1 MTDEEASATQNGD
14 GRRPLAA
21 LFSRRLSPTQRRL
34 ARYVIDRPDEAPFL
48 SSVELAR
55 RVGVSQPSVTRL
67 ANALGYRGYADLQ
80 RDLRRLVL
88 NSADGASADAGNKF
102 QSAVAAEIANL
113 DALAADLADADAI
126 AALGRNLAASEPL
139 CVLGLR
145 ASAPLAAYFG
155 YFAAKIHPDVRLL
168 TEGGSV
174 AHDRL
179 AQARHAGG
187 AWVLCF
193 LMPRHPR
200 ETVEA
205 LVYARELGFKIATI
219 ANDPPAAAIEASET
233 LLTVAVGTRLVFDSH
248 AAAMT
253 LAGTV
258 LEALSDAAPERA
270 QARLEAFEQRAR
282 RLKWFVAGC
291 STKRERGD
299 EEVANDA

>member
-1 MTDEEASATQNGD
+1 MADERTSATRNGD

-88 NSADGASADAGNKF
+88 SPADGAAADAGNKF
-102 QSAVAAEIANL
+102 QSAVTAEIANL
-113 DALAADLADADAI
+113 DALATDLADAAAI
-126 AALGRNLAASEPL
+126 LDLGRQLAASEPL

-145 ASAPLAAYFG
+145 ASASLASYFG
-155 YFAAKIHPDVRLL
+155 YFAAKIHSDVR
-168 TEGGSV
+168 TVTDGGS
-174 AHDRL
+174 AAYDRL
-179 AQARHAGG
+179 ARAREAGG
-187 AWVLCF
+187 NWMLCF
-193 LMPRHPR
+193 LMPRHAR
-200 ETVEA
+200 EAVDA
-205 LVYARELGFKIATI
+205 LAYARDLGFRVATI
-219 ANDPPAAAIEASET
+219 ANDPPASAIEASET
-233 LLTVAVGTRLVFDSH
+233 LWTVEVGSRLVFDSH

-253 LAGTV
+253 LAGAL

-270 QARLEAFEQRAR
+270 QARLEAFEQRAA
-282 RLKWFVAGC
+282 RLKWFVA
-291 STKRERGD
+291 S
-299 EEVANDA
+299 